1 MNKMS
6 NWKRA
11 LTSITLTLLSLIG
24 VKTVSATTTTPKAT
38 QPEELGITSSFNNS
52 ETLLAQTCSNQTRHK
67 SPRPYSRVTTQ
78 GGTVNVRSGPNGR
91 VIGSIPNGWQVIT
104 VRKDATGRWT
114 NIISHFIDD
123 VGPVGFANAPRFRN
137 GWVST
142 SFLRALG
149 RFCDKPMELMR
160 SDLNTLSGT
169 KKILVNEDWMQMGD
183 RISRAIPKQ

>member
-1 MNKMS
+1 
-6 NWKRA
+6 
-11 LTSITLTLLSLIG
+11 
-24 VKTVSATTTTPKAT
+24 
-38 QPEELGITSSFNNS
+38 
-52 ETLLAQTCSNQTRHK
+52 
-67 SPRPYSRVTTQ
+67 
-78 GGTVNVRSGPNGR
+78 
-91 VIGSIPNGWQVIT
+91 

-169 KKILVNEDWMQMGD
+169 KKILVNEDWVQMGD